1 MGTSSSQRS
10 PNTPNWQLASAVLG
24 RSDVALQRQSEEMW
38 RAAAADR
45 EGRLAGELG
54 AEVLAAAGAIAA
66 AARSPQ
72 EAAALFHRQVQEQKS
87 AGIML
92 DIGRRALIRA
102 VAQGAGAAGFA
113 AELFSEAASYYSSRD
128 LPSYVGAPGRVD
140 RTSESVA
147 LKNGLQG
154 IARGAA
160 LAAGPPLVE
169 PGAWRGFVGRVL
181 TRLSG
186 QRPGT

>member
-10 PNTPNWQLASAVLG
+10 PNTPNWQLANAVLG
-24 RSDVALQRQSEEMW
+24 RGDVSLQRQSEEMW

-54 AEVLAAAGAIAA
+54 GEVLAAAGSIAA

-72 EAAALFHRQVQEQKS
+72 EAAALFHRQVQAQKS
-87 AGIML
+87 AGIVV

-102 VAQGAGAAGFA
+102 VAQGSGAAGYA

-128 LPSYVGAPGRVD
+128 LPSYVGAPGRVES
-140 RTSESVA
+140 TSDSVA
-147 LKNGLQG
+147 LKSGLQG
-154 IARGAA
+154 IAREAA
-160 LAAGPPLVE
+160 AAAGPPPAE
-169 PGAWRGFVGRVL
+169 PGAWGGFVGRVL
-181 TRLSG
+181 THLSG
-186 QRPGT
+186 QRPGR